1 MATSGRDGVTTGR
14 EAIDVLV
21 AARKERGL
29 SQADLAGLMGVS
41 ASVVRRLESGGGS
54 PRLDTL
60 AAVAQGLGLR
70 LDLRFVQDA
79 SSTSLSASKSAPK
92 SAAAASK
99 GAGATAGGAKR
110 GADAPGT
117 KAAGQGSR
125 AKSPEAAKAKAATRP
140 AAAKDQRKPAGARPS
155 REVLPVKRTATRRR
169 FT

>member
-1 MATSGRDGVTTGR
+1 MATSGKRDGVTTGR
-14 EAIDVLV
+14 EAIEVLV

-29 SQADLAGLMGVS
+29 SQADLAGVMGVS

-70 LDLRFVQDA
+70 LDLRFVKD
-79 SSTSLSASKSAPK
+79 
-92 SAAAASK
+92 AAAASK
-99 GAGATAGGAKR
+99 GAATTGGRAKR
-110 GADAPGT
+110 GADAPET

>member
-1 MATSGRDGVTTGR
+1 MATSGKRDGVTTGR
-14 EAIDVLV
+14 EAIEVLV

-70 LDLRFVQDA
+70 LDLRFVKDA
-79 SSTSLSASKSAPK
+79 SLSAPKSAAK
-92 SAAAASK
+92 SSAAAASK
-99 GAGATAGGAKR
+99 GAGATGGGAKR

-125 AKSPEAAKAKAATRP
+125 AKSPAAAKAKAATRP

>member
-1 MATSGRDGVTTGR
+1 MRRAAMATSGKRDGVTTGR
-14 EAIDVLV
+14 EAIEVLV

-70 LDLRFVQDA
+70 LDLRFVKDA
-79 SSTSLSASKSAPK
+79 SRS
-92 SAAAASK
+92 AAASK
-99 GAGATAGGAKR
+99 GAGATGGRAKR